1 MFEAA
6 VKAVPLKG
14 GFLTLHYSLKNETR
28 RNFTSCGFAYQ
39 VLTKKLNLA
48 AVFGNYIFNSV
59 GRYTSVNFF
68 TDHYNRGKAA
78 GANTA
83 ETAQ

>member
-68 TDHYNRGKAA
+68 ADHHHGGKSA
-78 GANTA
+78 GAHATQA
-83 ETAQ
+83 AQ